1 MSVDSSEAATQ
12 AISGWSVGIDTTA
25 FCQRCTNDLGEGD
38 PVTVYAYRPAEAQ
51 RVSVARLYCS
61 ACNHRRIEHP
71 ARGCYEWL
79 AAARLVSTSDVT
91 TQSHGL
97 VLQSVEILDECG
109 PKEGGRL

>member
-1 MSVDSSEAATQ
+1 MSIDSAPAAEQSIT
-12 AISGWSVGIDTTA
+12 GWSVGIETTA
-25 FCQRCTNDLGEGD
+25 FCQRCTSVLGEGD

-61 ACNHRRIEHP
+61 ACDHRRIEHP

-79 AAARLVSTSDVT
+79 ATARLVTTSDVT

-97 VLQSVEILDECG
+97 ILQGVEILDECG
-109 PKEGGRL
+109 PKEGDRL